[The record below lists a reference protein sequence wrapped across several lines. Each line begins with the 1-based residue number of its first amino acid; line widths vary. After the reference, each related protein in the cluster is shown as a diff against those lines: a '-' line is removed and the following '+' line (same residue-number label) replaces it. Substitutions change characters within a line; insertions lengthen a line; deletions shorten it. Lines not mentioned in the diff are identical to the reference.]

1 MRPNEI
7 ELRGRI
13 EFGSIE
19 KMAATP
25 GQESKHPRWE
35 RVVRRGPWKRRAK
48 CVGRWR
54 PGSRSLF
61 YLVPLIYYSSLQE
74 PVRTGMDDVNGDRQ
88 NTKAR
93 EEW

>member
-1 MRPNEI
+1 MWDGRDGCMVLWAVISEAEEEYSI
-7 ELRGRI
+7 LELG
-13 EFGSIE
+13 E
-19 KMAATP
+19 
-25 GQESKHPRWE
+25 
-35 RVVRRGPWKRRAK
+35 
-48 CVGRWR
+48 R